1 MAMRDIVRLS
11 ASLVTHR
18 SAQTAAGKLLGEAR
32 KEEKIK
38 TAPHGPDK
46 KNQAVPRDAATRM
59 LDHETKLRRA
69 LWINLLLS
77 QKGSEKTNGVIPARH
92 VSPRLIS
99 PTCASILRHS
109 FRNSLN
115 NIAFTAS

>member
-1 MAMRDIVRLS
+1 MIVIT
-11 ASLVTHR
+11 SLGVTSKTFRR
-18 SAQTAAGKLLGEAR
+18 SEKGGKDQNCTSWAGQ
-32 KEEKIK
+32 
-38 TAPHGPDK
+38 K
-46 KNQAVPRDAATRM
+46 KQAVPRDAATRM

-77 QKGSEKTNGVIPARH
+77 QKGSEETNGVIPARH